1 MTGQSR
7 KQAPHRAG
15 TRNVCVDLGY
25 RAPGSMRVKAQ
36 LVSRIGELL
45 AERGIPQTEAASL
58 LGIPQS
64 MLSKVLRGEFRGV
77 CLYEL
82 LKCFTRLG
90 YDVHIV
96 IQPRP
101 EGRSTGTVSVAFA

>member
-1 MTGQSR
+1 M
-7 KQAPHRAG
+7 
-15 TRNVCVDLGY
+15 
-25 RAPGSMRVKAQ
+25 KAQ

-45 AERGIPQTEAASL
+45 AERGMPRTEAATL

-64 MLSKVLRGEFRGV
+64 MLSKMLRGEFRGV

-90 YDVHIV
+90 YDVHIAFR
-96 IQPRP
+96 PRP
-101 EGRSTGTVSVAFA
+101 NRRSNGTVTVAFA

>member
-1 MTGQSR
+1 MRTNSP
-7 KQAPHRAG
+7 KCKPDSHRAQS
-15 TRNVCVDLGY
+15 T
-25 RAPGSMRVKAQ
+25 RVKAQ
-36 LVSRIGELL
+36 LARRIAELL
-45 AERGIPQTEAASL
+45 AERGIPQTEAAAL
-58 LGIPQS
+58 LGVPEPKLS
-64 MLSKVLRGEFRGV
+64 NMLCGQFGGF

-101 EGRSTGTVSVAFA
+101 DKRSTGRLSVTFA

>member
-1 MTGQSR
+1 MRTTSSKCKPDSDR
-7 KQAPHRAG
+7 TK
-15 TRNVCVDLGY
+15 
-25 RAPGSMRVKAQ
+25 SMHAKAQ
-36 LVSRIGELL
+36 LAHRITELL
-45 AERGIPQTEAASL
+45 AERGM
-58 LGIPQS
+58 PQS
-64 MLSKVLRGEFRGV
+64 EASALLSIPESKLSKLLRGQFGGF

-101 EGRSTGTVSVAFA
+101 GKRSAGTVSVTFA